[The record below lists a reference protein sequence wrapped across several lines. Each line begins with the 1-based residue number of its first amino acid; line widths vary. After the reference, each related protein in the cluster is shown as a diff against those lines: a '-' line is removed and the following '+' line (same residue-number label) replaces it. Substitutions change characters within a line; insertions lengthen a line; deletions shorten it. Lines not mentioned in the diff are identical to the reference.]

1 MTVEYAKFLSNV
13 YRKDRLMGSDYHGRS
28 SLPVWMSMEE
38 EGQTKGTLTD
48 FGLLRK
54 RRLLCLVLSVDSE
67 KINNNRGRLLHDFR
81 CSGYTKMG
89 GTR

>member
-48 FGLLRK
+48 FSLLRK
-54 RRLLCLVLSVDSE
+54 RCLLA
-67 KINNNRGRLLHDFR
+67 
-81 CSGYTKMG
+81 
-89 GTR
+89 